1 MREINIL
8 YFLLSVLAIWRIT
21 HLFSKEDGPFDII
34 FAIRKRAGA
43 GFFGSLLDCFYCT
56 SVWVALPFG
65 YWSGNSWG
73 ERLLCWAALSGAAC
87 LLEQATMPGENKR
100 NDNTDFEED

>member
-1 MREINIL
+1 MSIL
-8 YFLLSVLAIWRIT
+8 YLVLCILAVWRLT

-34 FAIRKRAGA
+34 YAIRKKAGA

-65 YWSGNSWG
+65 LWLGNGWT
-73 ERLLCWAALSGAAC
+73 EKLLCWAALSGAAC
-87 LLEQATMPGENKR
+87 LLEQATTAKD
-100 NDNTDFEED
+100 NDKHGNTPDYTED

>member
-1 MREINIL
+1 MNLL
-8 YFLLSVLAIWRIT
+8 YLLLSVPAVWRIT

-34 FAIRKRAGA
+34 FMLRKKAGT

-65 YWSGNSWG
+65 IWLGGNWM
-73 ERLLCWAALSGAAC
+73 EKFLCWLALSGVAC
-87 LLEQATMPGENKR
+87 LLEQATASKQKQDEQQDTP
-100 NDNTDFEED
+100 DYTED

>member
-1 MREINIL
+1 MNVL
-8 YFLLSVLAIWRIT
+8 NLVLAVLAVWRIT

-34 FAIRKRAGA
+34 FAIRKKAGA

-65 YWSGNSWG
+65 YWLGNSWT
-73 ERLLCWAALSGAAC
+73 EKLLCWLALSGAAC
-87 LLEQATMPGENKR
+87 LLEQATGKKDDSR
-100 NDNTDFEED
+100 HDTTDYKED